1 MALTGLRPPD
11 YVLRNSS
18 RVNIIFFSGR
28 AGGGKSRYL
37 NLAHP
42 LCLVVIAGM
51 VLGTLGTAFAIG
63 MQLGQ
68 RTGGLGGTDSD
79 RFHHLIAQQQAEIAQ
94 LKARVQERADALA
107 VRLGTLDAHVI
118 RIDALGKRLTSMT
131 NVDRREFNFDEEPK
145 VAAGSEPAGGQIA
158 DIASALKDLEQRVDL
173 RDAQLA
179 ALENAINEHKIDE
192 AVRPAGSPV
201 ADAVITSHFGERAD
215 PVTGE
220 DWHFHKG
227 LDLAGAKGE
236 AVAAVAAGIVTQAS
250 VHTGYGNLVEIN
262 HGNGYVTRYAHN
274 EKLLVKVGQSVVRG
288 QEIALLG
295 STGHS
300 TGPHVHF
307 EVLHNGKPVDPIS
320 FVKPAPVRQ
329 VAKS

>member
-1 MALTGLRPPD
+1 M
-11 YVLRNSS
+11 
-18 RVNIIFFSGR
+18 NIILFSGR
-28 AGGGKSRYL
+28 NGAGRSRYL

-42 LCLVVIAGM
+42 LCLGVIAVM

-63 MQLGQ
+63 MQLGV

-79 RFHHLIAQQQAEIAQ
+79 RFHHMIAEQQAEIRQ
-94 LKARVQERADALA
+94 LKARVQERGDALA
-107 VRLGTLDAHVI
+107 ARLGTLNAHII
-118 RIDALGKRLTSMT
+118 RIDALGKRLTSLA
-131 NVDRREFNFDEEPK
+131 NIDRREFDFDDEPRT
-145 VAAGSEPAGGQIA
+145 VGDAPGGGQIA
-158 DIASALKDLEQRVDL
+158 DVASALSELEHRVDL

-179 ALENAINEHKIDE
+179 ALENAVNERRIDE
-192 AVRPAGSPV
+192 AVRPSGSPV
-201 ADAVITSHFGERAD
+201 ADATITSHFGERSD

-220 DWHFHKG
+220 EGHFHKG

-236 AVAAVAAGIVTQAS
+236 AVEAVAAGIVTQAGE
-250 VHTGYGNLVEIN
+250 HTGYGYLVEIN

-274 EKLLVKVGQSVVRG
+274 EKILVKLGQSVVRG

-307 EVLHNGKPVDPIS
+307 EVLRNGRPVDPMS
-320 FVKPAPVRQ
+320 FVKPDPAARPAIRQ
-329 VAKS
+329 LASS